1 MELYGTASC
10 KHMIW
15 DFKLIRDPLV
25 SNYTSTF
32 NCTSTI
38 TMKNSSA
45 IDVSINIKLTDDSA
59 VCIGL
64 IQRAEEHLENSA
76 IYGILHLI
84 CVKKS
89 KYCK

>member
-1 MELYGTASC
+1 
-10 KHMIW
+10 
-15 DFKLIRDPLV
+15 
-25 SNYTSTF
+25 
-32 NCTSTI
+32 
-38 TMKNSSA
+38 MKNSSA
-45 IDVSINIKLTDDSA
+45 IDVSINIKLMDDSA

-76 IYGILHLI
+76 IYGIVHLI